1 MKKRH
6 ANVIAPLT
14 AMILIAPV
22 VVACAQTVVTPSVD
36 AIQTAIAQTLSAQPT
51 NTLPPSATPPP
62 PPTVTPEPV
71 PIHLSGSGDD
81 VIDLERPASAAL
93 VHISGNAAGGHL
105 LAVTAYGANEELIDL
120 LVNTNDPYEGVRPL
134 DFFQDQHTTR
144 LEVKATGE
152 WTIDITNLNEGQRFE
167 VPGEIIGS
175 GDEVLIL
182 TGKPPDVATI
192 EGNEAAKEFSV
203 TSFAPTVKQLVKT
216 TQPYNG
222 KVLLDPQAKIL
233 VIKAQGPW
241 KINITTK

>member
-81 VIDLERPASAAL
+81 VIDLERPANAAL

-134 DFFQDQHTTR
+134 DFYQDQHTTR

-182 TGKPPDVATI
+182 AGKPPDVATI

-203 TSFAPTVKQLVKT
+203 ISFAPTVKQLVKT